1 VLYQLS
7 YHRAGSLILRPPTRS
22 RRGALR
28 PRGLAALYP
37 SLAVRRLLGP
47 TLATLLGVALLG
59 LLLYGVTHQAPSR
72 TLDQAIA
79 DGQQP
84 LAPEATQALPALIGG
99 GSWPISDRSLA
110 AYRGRVVVLNFWA
123 SWCPGCQAEAPE
135 VERLQRGLARHGAT
149 VLGVTYEDIA
159 SDSLAFV
166 RRYHLTFPNLVDGS
180 GEFGRS
186 AYGTDQLP
194 ESFLI
199 NRSGH
204 VTAISRGEVEKPFV
218 ERALRL
224 AESA

>member
-1 VLYQLS
+1 M
-7 YHRAGSLILRPPTRS
+7 
-22 RRGALR
+22 
-28 PRGLAALYP
+28 
-37 SLAVRRLLGP
+37 RRLLGP
-47 TLATLLGVALLG
+47 ALATLLGVALLG
-59 LLLYGVTHQAPSR
+59 LLVYGVTHQAPSR

-84 LAPEATQALPALIGG
+84 PAPEATRSLPALTGG
-99 GSWPISDRSLA
+99 DRWPFSDRSLA
-110 AYRGRVVVLNFWA
+110 SYRGHVVVLNFWA

-135 VERLQRGLARHGAT
+135 VERLQRGLERHGAT

-159 SDSLAFV
+159 SDSLEFV